1 MLDIAQ
7 VGSSEDSRTIKQQ
20 KEEFKNF
27 LARSTERTVS
37 TDQDAFF
44 ANFQSGPK
52 AREKFRV

>member
-27 LARSTERTVS
+27 LARSIERTVS

-44 ANFQSGPK
+44 ANFKLGPK